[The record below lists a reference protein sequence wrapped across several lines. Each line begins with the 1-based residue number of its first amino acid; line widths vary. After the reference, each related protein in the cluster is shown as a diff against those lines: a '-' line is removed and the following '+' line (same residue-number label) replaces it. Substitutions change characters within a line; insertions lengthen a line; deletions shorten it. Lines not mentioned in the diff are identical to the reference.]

1 MNAEQVRALLDRV
14 AAGKLSVAAAE
25 KRLRASPAFLE
36 FDFATLDNH
45 RELRTGHPEIVY
57 GPGKTPALASLL
69 QCAVKHVRHLGAF
82 TSRPSRAASSTPQS
96 LPSTCR

>member
-14 AAGKLSVAAAE
+14 AAGKLGVAAAE

-45 RELRTGHPEIVY
+45 RELRTGHPEI
-57 GPGKTPALASLL
+57 P
-69 QCAVKHVRHLGAF
+69 
-82 TSRPSRAASSTPQS
+82 
-96 LPSTCR
+96 